1 MIRSSDQM
9 LRAGVGVDPDQFRKP
24 LNDFLDS
31 YGCYS
36 TTYAAFDF
44 SSVKLFKKI
53 FKESITPEQMT
64 DIGVLMSDFCSPTG
78 EANFFQR
85 FEILI
90 DDRNPII
97 GSFEHATS
105 KSEMGAKTAHIV
117 GLALKHAALC
127 FASDP
132 FTDINDN
139 IITVALL
146 LSLISYAYLKVQK
159 CLPMMETVQ
168 SACTNGCQ
176 VAVFP
181 IEPKTPFMSSMKPF
195 VYRHEPPMQDSCR
208 LMPHGHT
215 PTKPKVQCQNMTIV
229 HITKASC
236 YIIYTGHQP
245 LLAAYSMQ
253 YTDERKNICE
263 R

>member
-9 LRAGVGVDPDQFRKP
+9 LRAGVGVHPEQFRKP

-31 YGCYS
+31 YGCYNTRS
-36 TTYAAFDF
+36 TYAAFDF

-105 KSEMGAKTAHIV
+105 KSEVGAKTAHIV
-117 GLALKHAALC
+117 SLALEHAALC

-159 CLPMMETVQ
+159 CLPTMKTVQ
-168 SACTNGCQ
+168 GACKIGCQ
-176 VAVFP
+176 VAVFHT
-181 IEPKTPFMSSMKPF
+181 ESKTPLMPSIKPF
-195 VYRHEPPMQDSCR
+195 VSRREPPMQDSCR

-215 PTKPKVQCQNMTIV
+215 PTRLKVQCHNMTII

-236 YIIYTGHQP
+236 YTHRPSAIACSLFHAVY
-245 LLAAYSMQ
+245 
-253 YTDERKNICE
+253 R
-263 R
+263 